1 MIHAGASHP
10 EAQVEAMDHHIE
22 RMERLLGQRA
32 EGKVHWVRGKVFGSL
47 PGAGGFCLF
56 GVAVGT
62 APGSQE
68 LGPDG
73 LAFTDRH
80 EVAHWAISR
89 FFKPYQVLPPTALI
103 EGWAE
108 SQSGYSQSRLY
119 GQALSCRQ
127 AQTWLPLSR
136 LVIPGEDILYSRVYR
151 QGGVLV
157 DYLLDRYGGPSFF
170 ALYHGCTSAGFDAD
184 CKRLLDRRL
193 DELEI
198 EYTRHLDETIA
209 KYGSLQQWQLVEL
222 RCGPSIDPVKWRQLV
237 QKCVDAQRVL
247 AGRYV
252 QGRLKAQ
259 TAVRSLI
266 HPEDDGV
273 DQSDYALSGP
283 FAFGVQSRN
292 TWQSITLARPDTTWD
307 LYREMPQ
314 TSWHQQHVH
323 DRGDAY
329 RSTLQVVRGAIGDLS
344 APSLL
349 MYDDW
354 AVVDP
359 AHSSVTELTEYVEA
373 GRPLV
378 RITLEEPREVNG
390 PRIYQSW
397 LLAAD
402 QEYVPLSMELAISAM
417 IVRCAYTYEQI
428 DGHPFLKQ
436 RDVNWLSKD
445 GRLPREE
452 STVVKER
459 NRGPVAEDE
468 FTLRAL
474 GVKEAEIVQIDA
486 AEQALLRAAFM
497 ERTPRWRS
505 TLVYWPAGWAGLA
518 LLLGLT
524 VTWGPAR
531 KRR

>member
-1 MIHAGASHP
+1 MTVEAPHPSGSPRLRADRYRLIATSWVALAAFYLLLAGMVHFRVAHPHFLPVVSILALLVLSSVLAVVAGLYRLVRGPLRRQGIRLLTLGTVPLSLLAAHVCWAVRYDMHERPAHPSHSGYAIRLLLPMAESLIDLIARFRYPQRTIGRHVVMIHAGASHP

-198 EYTRHLDETIA
+198 EYTRHLDDRKVRLAPAVATCRA
-209 KYGSLQQWQLVEL
+209 SL
-222 RCGPSIDPVKWRQLV
+222 RSKHRSRQV
-237 QKCVDAQRVL
+237 A
-247 AGRYV
+247 
-252 QGRLKAQ
+252 
-259 TAVRSLI
+259 TACS
-266 HPEDDGV
+266 
-273 DQSDYALSGP
+273 
-283 FAFGVQSRN
+283 
-292 TWQSITLARPDTTWD
+292 
-307 LYREMPQ
+307 EM
-314 TSWHQQHVH
+314 
-323 DRGDAY
+323 R
-329 RSTLQVVRGAIGDLS
+329 
-344 APSLL
+344 
-349 MYDDW
+349 
-354 AVVDP
+354 
-359 AHSSVTELTEYVEA
+359 
-373 GRPLV
+373 
-378 RITLEEPREVNG
+378 
-390 PRIYQSW
+390 
-397 LLAAD
+397 
-402 QEYVPLSMELAISAM
+402 
-417 IVRCAYTYEQI
+417 
-428 DGHPFLKQ
+428 
-436 RDVNWLSKD
+436 
-445 GRLPREE
+445 
-452 STVVKER
+452 
-459 NRGPVAEDE
+459 
-468 FTLRAL
+468 
-474 GVKEAEIVQIDA
+474 
-486 AEQALLRAAFM
+486 
-497 ERTPRWRS
+497 
-505 TLVYWPAGWAGLA
+505 
-518 LLLGLT
+518 
-524 VTWGPAR
+524 
-531 KRR
+531 